1 MTHGHG
7 HALHAG
13 FDLPVGPRGHTHLR
27 RFLAFMEDDDDAA
40 GHRRRGRRGHR
51 HGGPGDMNFMFRFG
65 PPGGRGPRARRGDVR
80 AAALLLLAEEP
91 RNGYA
96 IMQAIQERTGGAWR
110 PSPGAVYPAL
120 QQLEDEGLV
129 RQEEQDGRRLYHL
142 TDGGRTYVEER
153 RGELV
158 APWDAVNQQVG
169 EGGFAV
175 MGVVRDLH
183 MAAMQLAHVGNEQ
196 QVEQATKIL
205 TDTRRALYRILAE
218 DETAA
223 DDPQDS

>member
-7 HALHAG
+7 HALPG
-13 FDLPVGPRGHTHLR
+13 TFDLPVGPREHKHLR
-27 RFLAFMEDDDDAA
+27 RFLAFMEDE
-40 GHRRRGRRGHR
+40 GEGRRRRGGRHHRG
-51 HGGPGDMNFMFRFG
+51 GGPGDMNFLFRFG

-96 IMQAIQERTGGAWR
+96 IMQAIQERTGGVWR

-120 QQLEDEGLV
+120 QQLEDEDLV
-129 RQEEQDGRRLYHL
+129 RQEDQDGRRVYHL
-142 TDGGRTYVEER
+142 TDAGRTYVEER

-175 MGVVRDLH
+175 FNVVRDLH
-183 MAAMQLAHVGNEQ
+183 VAAMQLAHVGNEQ

-205 TDTRRALYRILAE
+205 TDARRTLYRILAE
-218 DETAA
+218 DEPAVGDTPA
-223 DDPQDS
+223 S

>member
-7 HALHAG
+7 HALPAG
-13 FDLPVGPRGHTHLR
+13 FDIPVGPPGPRHLR
-27 RFLAFMEDDDDAA
+27 RFLAFMEDEHGAR
-40 GHRRRGRRGHR
+40 GRHGRRGHR
-51 HGGPGDMNFMFRFG
+51 GGGPGDMNFMFRFG

-96 IMQAIQERTGGAWR
+96 IMQAIQERTGGVWR

-120 QQLEDEGLV
+120 QQLEDEALV
-129 RQEEQDGRRLYHL
+129 RQQDEDGRRVYHL
-142 TDGGRTYVEER
+142 TDAGRTYVEER

-175 MGVVRDLH
+175 FNVVRDLH
-183 MAAMQLAHVGNEQ
+183 VAAMQLAHVGNEQ
-196 QVEQATKIL
+196 QVEQATRIL
-205 TDTRRALYRILAE
+205 TDARRALYRTL
-218 DETAA
+218 A
-223 DDPQDS
+223 DDEDPGESPAAE

>member
-7 HALHAG
+7 HALPGTFGRRVFAMM
-13 FDLPVGPRGHTHLR
+13 GPDEHGRG
-27 RFLAFMEDDDDAA
+27 
-40 GHRRRGRRGHR
+40 RGRRRHR
-51 HGGPGDMNFMFRFG
+51 GPGDFVFGFG
-65 PPGGRGPRARRGDVR
+65 PPRRGPRARRGDVR

-96 IMQAIQERTGGAWR
+96 IMQAIEERTGGVWR

-129 RQEEQDGRRLYHL
+129 HQQDQDGRRQYHL
-142 TDGGRTYVEER
+142 TDPDRTYVEER

-158 APWDAVNQQVG
+158 APWDAVNEQVG

-175 MGVVRDLH
+175 FGVLRDLH
-183 MAAMQLAHVGNEQ
+183 VAGMQLAHVGNDQ
-196 QVEQATKIL
+196 QVEQATRIL
-205 TDTRRALYRILAE
+205 TDARRAIYRILAE
-218 DETAA
+218 DETAEGESQA
-223 DDPQDS
+223 TS

>member
-7 HALHAG
+7 HALPAG
-13 FDLPVGPRGHTHLR
+13 FDLPVGPRQHKHLR
-27 RFLAFMEDDDDAA
+27 RFLAFMEDDEE
-40 GHRRRGRRGHR
+40 GRRRRGHR
-51 HGGPGDMNFMFRFG
+51 GHRGGPGDMNFMFRFG
-65 PPGGRGPRARRGDVR
+65 PRGPRARRGDVR

-96 IMQAIQERTGGAWR
+96 IMQAIQERTGGVWR

-129 RQEEQDGRRLYHL
+129 RQEDEDGRRVYHL
-142 TDGGRTYVEER
+142 PDAGRTYVEER

-158 APWDAVNQQVG
+158 APWDAVNEQVG

-175 MGVVRDLH
+175 FNVVRDLH
-183 MAAMQLAHVGNEQ
+183 VAAMQLAHVGNEQ
-196 QVEQATKIL
+196 QVEQGAKIL
-205 TDTRRALYRILAE
+205 TDARRALYRILAE
-218 DETAA
+218 DAPAA
-223 DDPQDS
+223 GDTPEGDAS

>member
-7 HALHAG
+7 HALPAG
-13 FDLPVGPRGHTHLR
+13 ADFTVGPRGNRHLR
-27 RFLAFMEDDDDAA
+27 RFLAFMEDDHE
-40 GHRRRGRRGHR
+40 GRHRHGRRGHR
-51 HGGPGDMNFMFRFG
+51 GGGPGDMNAMFRFG

-96 IMQAIQERTGGAWR
+96 IMQAIQERTGGVWR

-129 RQEEQDGRRLYHL
+129 RQQDEEGRRIYHL
-142 TDGGRTYVEER
+142 TDAGRTYVEER

-175 MGVVRDLH
+175 FNVVRDLH
-183 MAAMQLAHVGNEQ
+183 VAAMQLAHVGNEQ
-196 QVEQATKIL
+196 QVEQATRIL
-205 TDTRRALYRILAE
+205 TDARRALYRILAD
-218 DETAA
+218 DEAPEETPAA
-223 DDPQDS
+223 E